1 MTPLAILL
9 AALVVVVGGV
19 LAFRLHPFLVLIAAA
34 FVVAAAT
41 PVDPARPVGPG
52 QRVAEGFGKTALD
65 VGIVIAMASI
75 LGGCLSAAG
84 GDKRIVAAIQRCVG
98 ERHTP
103 LALLLAGFVLGI
115 PMFAE
120 TVFYLLLPLARAA
133 WERTGRGYLVCVLA
147 IVAGATMTHSLV
159 PPTPGPLFVAEAL
172 GVDIATMSGVGL
184 VVGILAA
191 LAGYAYAR
199 WADGRWPLEPARSA
213 AGTPVPAADAPSS
226 AAAAGSGPPLW
237 AALLPILLPL
247 VLISLES
254 VSGSAAV
261 AFPPGVLAAIR
272 IVGDKNVALSLAA
285 LVSIFLLASRGA
297 GLPAVRGSI
306 AAAVTEA
313 GNIILV
319 IAAGGALGA
328 TLRAAGLGQ
337 VSAGLAAG
345 AGLGLIPL
353 AWLLTAVIR
362 IAQGSVTVAMIT
374 AAGVMA
380 PIVADGTPAFH
391 PVYVAIAIGCGS
403 KVGMWMNDSGFW
415 VISRMSGMSE
425 VQTLRSAAVM
435 IAIEGTVGLIAT
447 LCMAVVWPLR

>member
-1 MTPLAILL
+1 MTPLAILV

-19 LAFRLHPFLVLIAAA
+19 LAFRLHPFLVLITAA
-34 FVVAAAT
+34 FVVAALA

-52 QRVAEGFGKTALD
+52 QRVAEGFGKTAVD

-184 VVGILAA
+184 VVGIIAA

-213 AGTPVPAADAPSS
+213 AAAAETPAS
-226 AAAAGSGPPLW
+226 AAEAGSGPPLW
-237 AALLPILLPL
+237 ASLLPILLPL

-254 VSGSAAV
+254 VSRSAAAV
-261 AFPPGVLAAIR
+261 PPGVLSAIR
-272 IVGDKNVALSLAA
+272 ILGDKNVALSLAA
-285 LVSIFLLASRGA
+285 LVSIFLLASRAA
-297 GLPAVRGSI
+297 GMPAVRGSI
-306 AAAVTEA
+306 AEAVTEA

-337 VSAGLAAG
+337 VSPGLAAG
-345 AGLGLIPL
+345 AGLALIPL

-447 LCMAVVWPLR
+447 LCLAVAWPLR